1 MSEIGCDK
9 VKETSISD
17 KAQIILSALR
27 DIRMK
32 LITLHSNIVGNER
45 CVDENQDSPSCFMEN
60 VEMNMNLIS
69 DINAIVNDI
78 NDILF

>member
-1 MSEIGCDK
+1 MSEIGCEK

-17 KAQIILSALR
+17 KEQTILSALR
-27 DIRMK
+27 EIRMK
-32 LITLHSNIVGNER
+32 LISIHSNIVGNER
-45 CVDENQDSPSCFMEN
+45 CVDENQGSPSFLLEN
-60 VEMNMNLIS
+60 VEMNMHLVS